1 MSFYQLK
8 ITWVPIENHLF
19 CLPIIKITCIC
30 SIAFFNIC
38 VYITLYIIVIHLLP
52 NTYNNTNTNSMFVQN
67 YLSQIKKGFHLQKLE
82 SSLNI
87 EIPYCQE
94 AFSPGLVG
102 WCQFNISWNKNIF
115 RIEQNIFYN
124 SLFVGMFSLSYQNH
138 HVNRAPDVNIFHKV
152 QAILISRDHFDINIK
167 VAGRPIEATLIP
179 QVTFSPGL

>member
-1 MSFYQLK
+1 MKITWVLPIKNHMSFYQLK

-38 VYITLYIIVIHLLP
+38 VHITLYIIVIYLLP
-52 NTYNNTNTNSMFVQN
+52 NTNTNTYTNTNSMFVQN

-94 AFSPGLVG
+94 ASSPGLG
-102 WCQFNISWNKNIF
+102 GA
-115 RIEQNIFYN
+115 N
-124 SLFVGMFSLSYQNH
+124 S
-138 HVNRAPDVNIFHKV
+138 IFHGTKTYFG
-152 QAILISRDHFDINIK
+152 LSK
-167 VAGRPIEATLIP
+167 
-179 QVTFSPGL
+179 TFSTILCLLECLVCLIKTTTWTGRQT